1 MWTHGRA
8 PTRASEHVPKAFKAT
23 KSGGVA
29 NDANKPFSEPRLD
42 ILPEV
47 IKHFFFIAPLPLD
60 FFSLK
65 ILKNPGQTLVPRDSA
80 RPHAT

>member
-8 PTRASEHVPKAFKAT
+8 PTRASEHAPKAFKAT

-29 NDANKPFSEPRLD
+29 NDANKPFSELRLD

-47 IKHFFFIAPLPLD
+47 IKHFFSIASAFR
-60 FFSLK
+60 FFF
-65 ILKNPGQTLVPRDSA
+65 P
-80 RPHAT
+80 